1 MEKSPIVWEQE
12 KAEALTGVCTDILK
26 NARNELYLNMR
37 FLDVALSSLL
47 FSPDFKAEGIGT
59 DGFVLRYNPNRL
71 SELFRK
77 GRVYVNRAYLHMIF
91 HCLFVHMDTRGRRA
105 KPYWD
110 LPATLRWN
118 P

>member
-91 HCLFVHMDTRGRRA
+91 HWTPEEGEQSRTGI
-105 KPYWD
+105 W
-110 LPATLRWN
+110 PATLRWN